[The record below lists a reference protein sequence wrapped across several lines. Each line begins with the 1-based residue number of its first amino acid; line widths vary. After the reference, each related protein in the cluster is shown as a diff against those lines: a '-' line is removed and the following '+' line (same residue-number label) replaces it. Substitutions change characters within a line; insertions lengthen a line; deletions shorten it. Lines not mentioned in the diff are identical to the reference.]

1 MFLFKEINLYF
12 VERVFV
18 QFTMAIKI
26 VFKYKNINSKYFL
39 FHNLI

>member
-1 MFLFKEINLYF
+1 MLFFKETNLYF

-18 QFTMAIKI
+18 QFIMAIKI
-26 VFKYKNINSKYFL
+26 VFNYKNINSKYFL